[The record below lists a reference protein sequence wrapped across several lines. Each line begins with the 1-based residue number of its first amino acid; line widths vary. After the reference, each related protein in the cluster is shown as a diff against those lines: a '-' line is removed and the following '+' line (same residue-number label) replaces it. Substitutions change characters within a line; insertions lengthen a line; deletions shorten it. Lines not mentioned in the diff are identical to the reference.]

1 MLLTYSAFQA
11 LDRQQQDCYVH
22 LHGQFMAQRWLENY
36 SIELYSLG
44 SFYCERWLE
53 QECRHLPEY
62 RAFSTDECLAWY
74 PSQLQQCP
82 Y

>member
-11 LDRQQQDCYVH
+11 LADRQQERYLHQ
-22 LHGQFMAQRWLENY
+22 HGQFMAQRWHENY
-36 SIELYSLG
+36 SIELYDLG

-53 QECRHLPEY
+53 QECRHLPQY
-62 RAFSTDECLAWY
+62 HAYATDECLAWY
-74 PSQLQQCP
+74 VSQVRQSL